1 MSIEAEL
8 TRLRSLV
15 ERLVKARCDG
25 RLRRLPEVWDSDPAT
40 QIRHGAQA
48 AIRVLAES
56 LEHGGYS
63 AAQVVERLR
72 EEGVPVTISCLHGEG
87 LQAVTNALVDWDDMA
102 RALEKVPTTRRC
114 AFCDR
119 PHPVSDRV
127 AEENRFCAACLHE
140 RVARRAA
147 SVETDDRKVPRVLKV
162 GDRIRLKRTKSVE
175 PVTQILSPYEVMTI
189 EGYPPIRSHGY
200 PWWELWEHE
209 DGAPILP
216 LNTRVRDE

>member
-1 MSIEAEL
+1 MSNEAEL

-48 AIRVLAES
+48 TFRVLAES

-63 AAQVVERLR
+63 TNQVVERLR

-87 LQAVTNALVDWDDMA
+87 LQAVTNALVREVMDPPTVHDDDG
-102 RALEKVPTTRRC
+102 KP
-114 AFCDR
+114 
-119 PHPVSDRV
+119 
-127 AEENRFCAACLHE
+127 
-140 RVARRAA
+140 
-147 SVETDDRKVPRVLKV
+147 PRVLKV
-162 GDRIRLKRTKSVE
+162 GDLIRLKRTGSVE
-175 PVTQILSPYEVMTI
+175 PVTQILSPYEVMTT
-189 EGYPPIRSHGY
+189 EGYPPIRSYGY

-216 LNTRVRDE
+216 LDMGGGAR